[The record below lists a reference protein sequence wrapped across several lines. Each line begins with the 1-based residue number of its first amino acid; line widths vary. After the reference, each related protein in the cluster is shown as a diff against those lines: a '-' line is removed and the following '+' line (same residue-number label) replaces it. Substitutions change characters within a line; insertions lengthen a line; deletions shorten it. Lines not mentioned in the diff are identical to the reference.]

1 MVLVL
6 NMTLM
11 EISLSKEVLG
21 MTDTMDGEG
30 LIAIL
35 DSFETDF
42 MTDME
47 FTQLRKCIIKDFS
60 TVDFSE
66 ERGSILEV
74 RT

>member
-66 ERGSILEV
+66 GRGSILEV